1 MLNHWWTIWSLP
13 VYPTC
18 YIWTSTSII
27 DYWKQADLEQ
37 VKQSLADFLTCFK
50 KKRLHNRIND
60 LEILGILSSAV
71 SSSIHLLL
79 FFYLSTSISE
89 PCTNHKKWDPPQSNF
104 NPRSIS
110 NQQHYIGNH
119 QNLLEEKKANF
130 HGLYISVRDPLID
143 WCVNMGLKQ
152 QQQQQ
157 HGEARRGEAR
167 WRQTVFVYED
177 QVFSAA
183 DGSQRGSISHQ
194 AERSELS
201 CPDEG
206 VQLYIIISR
215 YITHFC
221 FPIVYKCLIK
231 GEIWH
236 FGRCCCLTDEK
247 MHISFISV
255 SSAEMALK
263 KKMWSMQ
270 LICLHLSQ
278 YLHSCDC

>member
-60 LEILGILSSAV
+60 LEILGIVSSAV

-157 HGEARRGEAR
+157 QHGEARRGEVKADCVCLWGSGIFCSR
-167 WRQTVFVYED
+167 RQPEGLNFTSGRALRAVVSRRRCPTVHHHQLVHHTLL
-177 QVFSAA
+177 FSN
-183 DGSQRGSISHQ
+183 R
-194 AERSELS
+194 
-201 CPDEG
+201 
-206 VQLYIIISR
+206 VQM
-215 YITHFC
+215 
-221 FPIVYKCLIK
+221 PN
-231 GEIWH
+231 
-236 FGRCCCLTDEK
+236 
-247 MHISFISV
+247 
-255 SSAEMALK
+255 
-263 KKMWSMQ
+263 
-270 LICLHLSQ
+270 
-278 YLHSCDC
+278 

>member
-1 MLNHWWTIWSLP
+1 MHFLSWEPGAFRALRVNRSVNLFVCVWESLTVVSLDAGPLVNNLKPSSIFNMLYLNKHINYRLLKTSRFGAGETITGW
-13 VYPTC
+13 
-18 YIWTSTSII
+18 
-27 DYWKQADLEQ
+27 
-37 VKQSLADFLTCFK
+37 FLTCFK
-50 KKRLHNRIND
+50 KKWLHNRIND
-60 LEILGILSSAV
+60 LEIFGIVSSAV

-130 HGLYISVRDPLID
+130 HGLYISVWDPLID
-143 WCVNMGLKQ
+143 WCVNTGLKQQQ

-167 WRQTVFVYED
+167 RRQTVFVYED

-194 AERSELS
+194 ARRSELS

-206 VQLYIIISR
+206 VQLYIIISLG
-215 YITHFC
+215 TSHTF
-221 FPIVYKCLIK
+221 
-231 GEIWH
+231 
-236 FGRCCCLTDEK
+236 
-247 MHISFISV
+247 V
-255 SSAEMALK
+255 S
-263 KKMWSMQ
+263 Q
-270 LICLHLSQ
+270 
-278 YLHSCDC
+278 SCTNA